1 MSRIPEKRNRFLK
14 NKIPLRI
21 PIKMRNDTRHRNRGN
36 KAAERTVTIQNV
48 CIRYLMKC
56 HKYRSKDCVHGN
68 RYSQSNS

>member
-36 KAAERTVTIQNV
+36 KAAERTATIQNV
-48 CIRYLMKC
+48 CIRYLMK
-56 HKYRSKDCVHGN
+56 
-68 RYSQSNS
+68 